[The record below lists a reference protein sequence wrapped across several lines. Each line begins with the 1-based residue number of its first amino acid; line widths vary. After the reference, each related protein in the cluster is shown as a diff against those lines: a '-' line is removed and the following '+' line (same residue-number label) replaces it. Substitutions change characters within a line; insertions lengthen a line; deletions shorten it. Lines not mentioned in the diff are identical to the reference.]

1 MVLAVSGPRRVP
13 HDTSGN
19 PNVGH
24 AERWISVLAGSALA
38 IYGLDRRDRGGALLA
53 LAGAALVHRGV
64 TARCSV
70 YSALSLSS
78 ADEAPQR
85 VHDGEPASRAAVF
98 RASDA
103 VKVERSITVNA
114 EPARLYAL
122 WKDPVNLPLFMD
134 WLDEVHPIDGRH
146 ARWRAR
152 GPAGMT
158 IEWVAEVINEV
169 PDSLIAWKS
178 VENPD
183 IKNAGSVHF
192 RPRPSGDGTEVRLV
206 FEWVPPGG
214 RAGMAVAK
222 LLGNDPANRIT
233 EGLEKFKAFAEQ
245 GPPTSVSPR
254 A

>member
-13 HDTSGN
+13 HDASGR
-19 PNVGH
+19 PNVGR
-24 AERWISVLAGSALA
+24 AERWMSVLAGSALA
-38 IYGLDRRDRGGALLA
+38 AYGLDRRDRGGGLLA
-53 LAGAALVHRGV
+53 LAGAVLVYRGV
-64 TARCSV
+64 TARCPV
-70 YSALSLSS
+70 YSALSVSS
-78 ADEAPQR
+78 ADDQAPD
-85 VHDGEPASRAAVF
+85 HGEPVSRAAVF

-103 VKVERSITVNA
+103 VKVERSITVDA
-114 EPARLYAL
+114 DPARLYAL
-122 WKDPVNLPLFMD
+122 WKDPVNLPRFMD
-134 WLDEVHPIDGRH
+134 WLEEVHPIDGRH

-192 RPRPSGDGTEVRLV
+192 RPRPDGGGTEVRLV

-222 LLGNDPANRIT
+222 LLGNDPANRIA
-233 EGLEKFKAFAEQ
+233 EGLEKFKAFAE
-245 GPPTSVSPR
+245 R
-254 A
+254 

>member
-13 HDTSGN
+13 HDASGR
-19 PNVGH
+19 PNVGR

-38 IYGLDRRDRGGALLA
+38 VYGLDRRDRGGAIAA

-64 TARCSV
+64 TARCPV
-70 YSALSLSS
+70 YSALSVSS
-78 ADEAPQR
+78 ADEGPRDAHR
-85 VHDGEPASRAAVF
+85 GEPASRAAVF

-103 VKVERSITVNA
+103 VKVERSITVA
-114 EPARLYAL
+114 ADPARLYAI
-122 WKDPVNLPLFMD
+122 WKDPANLPRFMD
-134 WLDEVHPIDGRH
+134 WLEEVHPIDARH

-192 RPRPSGDGTEVRLV
+192 RPRSEGGGTEVRLV

-222 LLGNDPANRIT
+222 LLGNDPANRIA
-233 EGLEKFKAFAEQ
+233 EGLEKFKEFAER
-245 GPPTSVSPR
+245 PR
-254 A
+254 SATGTLPA